1 VSKLFIIPGQLVTFA
16 SLKDRSLKLTFE
28 TGEPTPEQMVGLQ
41 YSLQT
46 FGWIAFKP
54 DEFKEKER
62 EMLDGLKSDFDDKTK
77 SKAQRLRAVIFKYW
91 EQGHQGY
98 EEFNYFY
105 DHLMEKIITHYKDKL
120 DG

>member
-1 VSKLFIIPGQLVTFA
+1 MSKLFIIPGQLVTFA

-77 SKAQRLRAVIFKYW
+77 SKAQRLRAVLWKNWYLNNLGHNEFK
-91 EQGHQGY
+91 
-98 EEFNYFY
+98 NYY
-105 DHLMEKIITHYKDKL
+105 DAEMERIITHFKNKL
-120 DG
+120 D